1 MLSFDYTQI
10 PIIVSLL
17 IILVGL
23 TLKGIWLWS
32 SLTVAVVFL
41 YVTDKESII
50 TLVIYGLTAS
60 LLIFGY
66 IKIKRGLNYS
76 DVEKSDNTE
85 FTFAVDANNLLGLV
99 EWDLKK
105 FNKIPSLL
113 PISIISDFFLFNF
126 KSFAY
131 FFAALTK

>member
-23 TLKGIWLWS
+23 TFKGIWLWS

-66 IKIKRGLNYS
+66 INIKRGLNYS
-76 DVEKSDNTE
+76 DVEK
-85 FTFAVDANNLLGLV
+85 
-99 EWDLKK
+99 
-105 FNKIPSLL
+105 
-113 PISIISDFFLFNF
+113 
-126 KSFAY
+126 
-131 FFAALTK
+131 